1 MMATAV
7 KGFES
12 HSRALIFSLKS
23 PFLPKFLK
31 RKIWKLGGEKFRP
44 SSQEVSC
51 GGSYTVLYVCMIQIF
66 SSTVFEGYLGIR
78 LPLNG
83 PFLCSVA
90 RTQHKLTVTYSI
102 DTPLQIF
109 VIIYST
115 QYESKFTIF
124 RNPSPPLQERQG
136 QND

>member
-1 MMATAV
+1 
-7 KGFES
+7 
-12 HSRALIFSLKS
+12 
-23 PFLPKFLK
+23 
-31 RKIWKLGGEKFRP
+31 
-44 SSQEVSC
+44 
-51 GGSYTVLYVCMIQIF
+51 MIQIF

-136 QND
+136 QNDKSQTKGREGGRLMKTGKQGSLHKGGLRSQRQRAGRTKEDVGNIKYRANLTEHY